1 MHGTSFIS
9 HNSLNHVATTS
20 SSLQENDADTVDLY
34 SDYICCG
41 NDTCCCSGIDG
52 GGSSN
57 SNCSVSV
64 LKNTVQ
70 VWLWLKLSC
79 K

>member
-1 MHGTSFIS
+1 MTDDNIFFLYFT
-9 HNSLNHVATTS
+9 HNSLNDVATTQ
-20 SSLQENDADTVDLY
+20 SSLQENDANTVDLY

-41 NDTCCCSGIDG
+41 NSTCCCSGIDS

-64 LKNTVQ
+64 LKSTMQ
-70 VWLWLKLSC
+70 V
-79 K
+79 